1 MSAWYERSFGK
12 EYLELY
18 AHRDLPEACAN
29 IGAIDSLLALPKDEP
44 TLDLCCGGGRC
55 LVAMRRAGFT
65 HLVGLDLSGDLLEA
79 AVSELR
85 AEGVPEVLIH
95 DSTSTDAPAP
105 SPDRIVLVRSDMRRI
120 PYRDYFAT
128 VLSIFTSFG
137 YFEAD
142 EDNLAVLQEACRAL
156 RPGGTFLLDYLNR
169 DWVVANL
176 VPEDERRYADRV
188 IRNRRRI
195 TPDGRRVE
203 KAVTVT
209 QEGCEPLV
217 FNESVRMYTEAEM
230 LRMLAAAGFAD
241 VETYG
246 SLSGESSGP
255 DSQRLVLVGRK
266 GARA

>member
-1 MSAWYERSFGK
+1 VSAWYERSFGK

-44 TLDLCCGGGRC
+44 LLDLCCGGGRC
-55 LVAMRRAGFT
+55 LVALRRAGFT

-79 AVSELR
+79 AVAELH

-95 DSTSTDAPAP
+95 EPADTDAPEP
-105 SPDRIVLVRSDMRRI
+105 SPDRVVLVRSDMRRI

-142 EDNLAVLQEACRAL
+142 EDNLAVLQEAYRAL
-156 RPGGTFLLDYLNR
+156 RPGGIFLLDYLSR
-169 DWVVANL
+169 DWVVAHL
-176 VPEDERRYADRV
+176 VPEDERRLPDRV
-188 IRNRRRI
+188 IRNQRRI

-203 KAVTVT
+203 KVVTVAP
-209 QEGCEPLV
+209 EGREPLV
-217 FNESVRMYTEAEM
+217 FNESVRMYTGAEM
-230 LRMLAAAGFAD
+230 RRMLASAGFTD

-246 SLSGESSGP
+246 SLSGESSGR

-266 GARA
+266 GSRA